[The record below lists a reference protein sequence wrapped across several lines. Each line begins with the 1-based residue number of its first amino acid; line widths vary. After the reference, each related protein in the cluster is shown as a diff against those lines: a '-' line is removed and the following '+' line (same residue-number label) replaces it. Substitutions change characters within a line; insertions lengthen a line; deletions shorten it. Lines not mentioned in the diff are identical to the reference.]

1 LGDNSKWEY
10 MMPSND
16 KPLLLIPKNVIE
28 NEDQPEENDDD
39 DLIDDL
45 EKHLDLPP
53 SWVSTIVIT
62 PKGKR
67 Q

>member
-1 LGDNSKWEY
+1 
-10 MMPSND
+10 MPSND
-16 KPLLLIPKNVIE
+16 KPLLIIPKNVIE

-53 SWVSTIVIT
+53 SWVSSIIIT

-67 Q
+67 K